1 MSMEVFKKL
10 LSSFCK
16 ARKKGFQFASLRIVF
31 DVKVDLRRNSR
42 LVIGGDVINSS
53 VHEVYA
59 YTMKSVSAIILMTIA
74 AANDLDVIMGDIDN
88 AYLNA
93 DTEEHIYTCAV
104 A

>member
-1 MSMEVFKKL
+1 M
-10 LSSFCK
+10 
-16 ARKKGFQFASLRIVF
+16 IF
-31 DVKVDLRRNSR
+31 DNEVDLRRKVR
-42 LVIGGDVINSS
+42 LVIGVHVVNSS
-53 VHEVYA
+53 GHEVYVS
-59 YTMKSVSAIILMTIA
+59 TMNSVSAIILMTIA